1 MWFLKLLIGN
11 QKVYIVAKV
20 TKVMAKKH
28 HTDTDVMELKSK
40 LQDLN
45 EAYQKTLHWYFSFP
59 NDELSLT
66 DLASNLGISKTT
78 ANRIVTMLEKEG
90 FLVKKVL
97 GKVWRISCNQQHIY
111 NFSRKIAYNL
121 NVVYESNLIQAVHD
135 FIQAEFKQSPRAIIL
150 FGSYRKG
157 DDTEKSDIDIAVEIL
172 GNQSLSIK
180 EFRIF
185 PQFEYRKNVKINLH
199 IFTRNNID
207 LNLFANIA
215 NGIVLEG
222 FLEVRP

>member
-1 MWFLKLLIGN
+1 MP
-11 QKVYIVAKV
+11 
-20 TKVMAKKH
+20 KKQQ
-28 HTDTDVMELKSK
+28 TTVIPELKSK

-45 EAYQKTLHWYFSFP
+45 EAYQKALLWFFSYP
-59 NDELSLT
+59 TEEISLT
-66 DLASNLGISKTT
+66 DMANNLDISKTT
-78 ANRIVTMLEKEG
+78 ANKIVTALENEG
-90 FLVKKVL
+90 FLVKKVF

-121 NVVYESNLIQAVHD
+121 TIIYESALIQAIND
-135 FIQAEFKQSPRAIIL
+135 FIQAEFKQNSRAIIL

-172 GNQSLSIK
+172 GNQSLSIR

-185 PQFEYRKNVKINLH
+185 PKFEYRENVKINLLV
-199 IFTRNNID
+199 FTRNNID
-207 LNLFANIA
+207 LNIFANIA

>member
-1 MWFLKLLIGN
+1 
-11 QKVYIVAKV
+11 
-20 TKVMAKKH
+20 MAKKQH
-28 HTDTDVMELKSK
+28 MKTEVMELKLK
-40 LQDLN
+40 IQNLN
-45 EAYQKTLHWYFSFP
+45 EAYQKMLLWFFSFP
-59 NDELSLT
+59 TQEMSLT
-66 DLASNLGISKTT
+66 DLADNLDMSKTT
-78 ANRIVTMLEKEG
+78 ANRIVTILEKEG
-90 FLVKKVL
+90 FLLKNVL
-97 GKVWRISCNQQHIY
+97 GKVWRISCNQRHVY

-121 NVVYESNLIQAVHD
+121 TKIYESPLIQSIHD
-135 FIQAEFKQSPRAIIL
+135 FIQTEFKQSPRTIIL

-172 GNQSLSIK
+172 GNQSLAIQ

-185 PQFEYRKNVKINLH
+185 PQFEYRKNIKVNLH

-207 LNLFANIA
+207 LNLFSNIA